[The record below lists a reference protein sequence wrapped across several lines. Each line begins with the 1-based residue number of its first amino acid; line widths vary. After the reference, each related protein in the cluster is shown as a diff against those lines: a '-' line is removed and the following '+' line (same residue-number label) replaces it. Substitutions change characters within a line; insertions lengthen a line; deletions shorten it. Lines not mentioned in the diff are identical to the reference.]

1 MKRFRDFLLFLPL
14 LAFVS
19 GGVLAAQGEEFTR
32 LPKPQPV
39 DTPGKIEV
47 IEFFWY
53 GCPHCNT
60 LEASVDAWEKRL
72 QKDVA
77 FRKEHVVW
85 PGRPD
90 IEAHA
95 RLFLT
100 LRAMGLLG
108 QHHRAVFDAIHKEK
122 VSLRTEKDIAD
133 WAAKRGIDRAKF
145 EATWKSFGVNT
156 QLARARDLTNRFE
169 ADGVPSLGI
178 NGKYYISLGGTRSEK
193 RLFEVADKLIADER
207 ARK

>member
-1 MKRFRDFLLFLPL
+1 MKALRTLLFLIASL
-14 LAFVS
+14 GFAS
-19 GGVLAAQGEEFTR
+19 GGIAAQGEEVTR
-32 LPKPQPV
+32 LSKPQPV

-53 GCPHCNT
+53 GCPHCNA
-60 LEASVDAWEKRL
+60 LEPHVDDWEKKL
-72 QKDVA
+72 AKDVA

-85 PGRPD
+85 PGRAE

-100 LRAMGLLG
+100 LRAMGLLP
-108 QHHRAVFDAIHKEK
+108 QHHRAVFQAIHKEK
-122 VSLRTEKDIAD
+122 TSLKTEKEITD

-156 QLARARDLTNRFE
+156 QVTRARDLTNRYE
-169 ADGVPSLGI
+169 VDGVPSFAV
-178 NGKYYISLGGTRSEK
+178 NGKYYTSLGATRSDD
-193 RLFEVADKLIADER
+193 RLFNVVNKLIDDER
-207 ARK
+207 KAKK

>member
-1 MKRFRDFLLFLPL
+1 MKRLCELFLIVL
-14 LAFVS
+14 SLGFAA
-19 GGVLAAQGEEFTR
+19 GGIAAEREEVTR
-32 LPKPQPV
+32 LSKPLPV

-53 GCPHCNT
+53 GCPHCNS
-60 LEASVDAWEKRL
+60 LESSVDAWEKQL
-72 QKDVA
+72 PKDVA

-95 RLFLT
+95 RLYLT

-108 QHHRAVFDAIHKEK
+108 QHHRAVFDALHKDK
-122 VSLRTEKDIAD
+122 VSLRTEKDVAD

-145 EATWKSFGVNT
+145 EATWKSFGVNA
-156 QLARARDLTNRFE
+156 QLGRARDLTNRFE
-169 ADGVPSLGI
+169 ADGVPSFGV
-178 NGKYYISLGGTRSEK
+178 NGKYYVSLGAVRSEK
-193 RLFEVADKLIADER
+193 RVFEVVNKLIADER
-207 ARK
+207 GAKK

>member
-1 MKRFRDFLLFLPL
+1 MKRLSGLALVFLS
-14 LAFVS
+14 LAFAGS
-19 GGVLAAQGEEFTR
+19 SIAAQGEEVTR
-32 LPKPQPV
+32 LSKPQPV

-53 GCPHCNT
+53 GCPHCNA
-60 LEASVDAWEKRL
+60 LESRVDEWAKKL
-72 QKDVA
+72 PQDVA

-85 PGRPD
+85 PGRSD

-122 VSLRTEKDIAD
+122 TGLRTEKEVLD

-145 EATWKSFGVNT
+145 EATWKSFGVST

-169 ADGVPSLGI
+169 ADGVPSFGI
-178 NGKYYISLGGTRSEK
+178 NGKYYTSLGATRGEK
-193 RLFEVADKLIADER
+193 RLFEVVDKLIADER
-207 ARK
+207 GAKK

>member
-1 MKRFRDFLLFLPL
+1 MKRFIRLALF
-14 LAFVS
+14 FVS
-19 GGVLAAQGEEFTR
+19 LGFAAGGIAAQGEEITR

-53 GCPHCNT
+53 GCPHCNA
-60 LEASVDAWEKRL
+60 LEPHVNDWEKKL
-72 QKDVA
+72 AKDVA
-77 FRKEHVVW
+77 FRREHVVW

-90 IEAHA
+90 IESHA

-100 LRAMGLLG
+100 LRAMGLLE

-122 VSLRTEKDIAD
+122 TSLRTEKEIAE

-156 QLARARDLTNRFE
+156 QLTRARDLTNRFE
-169 ADGVPSLGI
+169 ADGVPSFAV
-178 NGKYYISLGGTRSEK
+178 NGKYYTSLGATRSED
-193 RLFEVADKLIADER
+193 RLFNVVNKLIDDER
-207 ARK
+207 KAKK

>member
-1 MKRFRDFLLFLPL
+1 MRRIRD
-14 LAFVS
+14 LAFFIVALAFAA
-19 GGVLAAQGEEFTR
+19 GGAWAAQGAEFER

-53 GCPHCNT
+53 GCPHCNV
-60 LEASVDAWEKRL
+60 LEPHVDDWAKKL

-100 LRAMGLLG
+100 LRAMGLLEK
-108 QHHRAVFDAIHKEK
+108 HHRAVFDAIHKEK
-122 VSLRTEKDIAD
+122 MSLRSDKDIVE

-145 EATWKSFGVNT
+145 EATYKSFGINT
-156 QLARARDLTNRFE
+156 QLARAKDLTNNYL
-169 ADGVPSLGI
+169 ADSVPSFAI
-178 NGKYYISLGGTRSEK
+178 NGKYYTSLGATRSEK
-193 RLFEVADKLIADER
+193 RLFEVLNKLIADER